1 MQQDVLR
8 SELRRRKQR
17 MTAQRELV
25 LKAFADT
32 DAEHLSSEE
41 VYRKVLE
48 KRLRISKATVFRTV
62 ELLAEVGI
70 LRKIVFRDGIVR
82 YELVEDTENEEQQ
95 IICNQCGKAFDFSL
109 DKINDLLKSAEEK
122 TGFKIEEVQI
132 KFYGLCPECQ
142 ERLERIRKATN
153 SAHI

>member
-48 KRLRISKATVFRTV
+48 KRLKISKATVFRTV

-82 YELVEDTENEEQQ
+82 YELVEENENEDQQ

-109 DKINDLLKSAEEK
+109 DKVDELIKKAEKK
-122 TGFKIEEVQI
+122 TGFQIDEVQI